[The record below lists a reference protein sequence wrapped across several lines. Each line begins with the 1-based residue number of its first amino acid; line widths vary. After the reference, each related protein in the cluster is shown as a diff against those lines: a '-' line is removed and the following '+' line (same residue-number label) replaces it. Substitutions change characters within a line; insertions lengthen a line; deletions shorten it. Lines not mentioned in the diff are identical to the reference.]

1 MSRSY
6 VSMSFRSLPKVIR
19 DASESSMPKESFREM
34 ITRPRYGLGVRK
46 AAMHFYE
53 KKAA

>member
-6 VSMSFRSLPKVIR
+6 ISMSFRSLPKVIR
-19 DASESSMPKESFREM
+19 EAIKSSMPKESFREM
-34 ITRPRYGLGVRK
+34 LERPRYGLGVRK

-53 KKAA
+53 KMAA